1 MAAGSAA
8 VARRAAR
15 SPRCSTAARDG
26 IVLRGKAEPGDKTMI
41 DAWTPAVDAADAA
54 ATNGSDAA
62 AVLAAASDAA
72 RAGAEATEPLVAR
85 KGRAS
90 YLGER
95 SAGHRDP
102 APSRR
107 RCSCRPR
114 PMRRPRPRGREVATP
129 GKVGIVFV
137 SHSARIA
144 EGLVDLARQMAP
156 SAALVA
162 AGGTDDGRIGT
173 SFDLVSAGIGEADAG
188 EGVAVLC
195 DLGSAILTAET
206 ALDFLDDDVRARVRI
221 VDAPLVEG
229 GVAAA
234 VSAEAGDDLEQVVA
248 AAESARGGAPGA
260 TGPDSGAGAS
270 GAGERAAAASAH
282 SRSVTLVNADGLHAR
297 PAAELVKLAS
307 TFPQKV
313 TVNGTDAKSL
323 LAIMSLGL
331 TKGATVEIAS
341 EDPEGRAAVDA
352 IAALAESG
360 FGEA

>member
-1 MAAGSAA
+1 M
-8 VARRAAR
+8 
-15 SPRCSTAARDG
+15 
-26 IVLRGKAEPGDKTMI
+26 
-41 DAWTPAVDAADAA
+41 
-54 ATNGSDAA
+54 
-62 AVLAAASDAA
+62 
-72 RAGAEATEPLVAR
+72 
-85 KGRAS
+85 
-90 YLGER
+90 
-95 SAGHRDP
+95 
-102 APSRR
+102 
-107 RCSCRPR
+107 
-114 PMRRPRPRGREVATP
+114 TP
-129 GKVGIVFV
+129 GKVGVVFV

-173 SFDLVSAGIGEADAG
+173 SFDLVSAGIGEADSGAG
-188 EGVAVLC
+188 VVVLC

-206 ALDFLDDDVRARVRI
+206 ALDFLDDDTRARVRI

-234 VSAEAGDDLEQVVA
+234 VSAESGDDLERVVA
-248 AAESARGGAPGA
+248 AAESARGGAAAGAGESPDATSAKVGA
-260 TGPDSGAGAS
+260 TDTSGAGD
-270 GAGERAAAASAH
+270 AATAASAH
-282 SRSVTLVNADGLHAR
+282 VYSRMVTLVNADGLHAR

-323 LAIMSLGL
+323 LSIMSLGL

-341 EDPEGRAAVDA
+341 DDPAGGGAVEA

-360 FGEA
+360 FGEG